1 MQADTLAV
9 RPPQRAAATGLAT
22 NLDGLQNQIERL
34 LDRMRLAVI
43 FGGDKSIPGAVIKP
57 TSNPRSWKSYE
68 AVGQDSADAP
78 SRLGFRHGQP
88 MPHGTRPGD
97 RLNLE
102 SIH

>member
-43 FGGDKSIPGAVIKP
+43 FCGGKSIPGAVIKP
-57 TSNPRSWKSYE
+57 TSNPRSGKSYE
-68 AVGQDSADAP
+68 AAAHDIADSLSRPALRHIQLMPDHLSP
-78 SRLGFRHGQP
+78 SDPPR
-88 MPHGTRPGD
+88 
-97 RLNLE
+97 
-102 SIH
+102 